1 MPPVTLASRPTI
13 VPSMTMPESSSLFC
27 TATVARTL
35 SDPEYP
41 GYAPTSATALRDV
54 WYVLVGGFAGVF
66 GVGVGASVTVCDNA
80 LGDGVGAN
88 VVGASEGI
96 AVSTLVWLLKISSS

>member
-66 GVGVGASVTVCDNA
+66 DAATKVMLARRITA
-80 LGDGVGAN
+80 YHL
-88 VVGASEGI
+88 
-96 AVSTLVWLLKISSS
+96 WRWR

>member
-66 GVGVGASVTVCDNA
+66 GVGVGAN
-80 LGDGVGAN
+80 GVGAN